1 MNLGLRRA
9 SAPMRPTHGFF
20 MPFSSFTNFYPMADL
35 MRHLKI
41 LLFDLGQSE
50 QHCEQLR
57 EMLAPEFDVR
67 RESDAAFEPAT
78 CEKSF
83 AACVADF
90 RPQLVFVF
98 LSRTLLKNPDAVF
111 AALGVGKLKTPCIFV
126 VEDGE
131 PDELLTLLRLGAADF
146 VTAPLRAANILPR
159 VWCLLEGTRREQTL
173 PQRLKEKIGLRNLIG
188 DSPAFLAETKK
199 VPLVAK
205 CDACVL
211 LAGETGTGKELY
223 ARSIHYL
230 SARQHKPF
238 IPVNCGAIPLELV
251 ENELFGHER
260 GAFTGASD
268 ARPGLL
274 QEAEGGTLFLDEI
287 DCLPLLAQ
295 VKLLRFLQEKEYRPL
310 GSNKTQRA
318 DVRVIGASN
327 VDFEEA
333 VKVGKLRK
341 DLYYRL
347 NVIRLTLPP
356 LRERRGDIPLLA
368 RHFLK
373 KFSHEFDKT
382 AAVIPAET
390 LELMLRYDWPGNV
403 RELENVVERAVVM
416 SENGV
421 LQAENF
427 HLPEATP
434 PESIETFRQAKTK
447 TVTQFEKDYIQR
459 LLLAYDGNITRAAQ
473 AAHKNRR
480 AFWELIRKHRID
492 VNSYK
497 SFA

>member
-1 MNLGLRRA
+1 
-9 SAPMRPTHGFF
+9 
-20 MPFSSFTNFYPMADL
+20 
-35 MRHLKI
+35 MRHRKI
-41 LLFDLGQSE
+41 LLYDLAQSE
-50 QHCEQLR
+50 HLCEQLR
-57 EMLAPEFDVR
+57 EMLTAEFDVQ
-67 RESDAAFEPAT
+67 RESEATFEQAS

-83 AACVADF
+83 AASLSDF

-98 LSRTLLKNPDAVF
+98 LSKTLLKSPDVVF
-111 AALGVGKLKTPCIFV
+111 GALGVEKLKTPCIFV

-131 PDELLTLLRLGAADF
+131 PDELLTLLRLGAVDF
-146 VTAPLRAANILPR
+146 VTAPLKAANILPR
-159 VWCLLEGTRREQTL
+159 VWCLLEGTRREQTM
-173 PQRLKEKIGLRNLIG
+173 PERLKEKIGLRKLIG
-188 DSPAFLAETKK
+188 ESPAFLAETKK
-199 VPLVAK
+199 VPLVAR

-238 IPVNCGAIPLELV
+238 IPVNCGAIPFELV

-260 GAFTGASD
+260 GAFTGASE

-274 QEAEGGTLFLDEI
+274 QEAEGGTLFLDEV

-310 GSNKTQRA
+310 GSNKTLRA

-333 VKVGKLRK
+333 VKAGKLRK

-356 LRERRGDIPLLA
+356 LRERLGDIPLLA

-373 KFSHEFDKT
+373 KFTHEFNKT
-382 AAVIPAET
+382 PAEIPAET
-390 LELMLRYDWPGNV
+390 LELMLHYDWPGNV
-403 RELENVVERAVVM
+403 RELENVVERAVVL

-421 LQAENF
+421 LEPENF
-427 HLPEATP
+427 HLVGAQP
-434 PESIETFRQAKTK
+434 PASIESFRQAKTK
-447 TVTQFEKDYIQR
+447 TVAQFEKDYIQR
-459 LLLAYDGNITRAAQ
+459 LLLAYGGNITKAAQ
-473 AAHKNRR
+473 AADKNRR